1 MTYRSRLTV
10 SVSGPNVMMVLRLNR
25 DLGMDALW
33 YIVKFYVCTKALY
46 WMCFVKRREKGK

>member
-1 MTYRSRLTV
+1 MELGWRMTYRSRLTV

-33 YIVKFYVCTKALY
+33 YIVTFYVQRRYIGCAL
-46 WMCFVKRREKGK
+46 